1 MVNFKPKLP
10 KVKIESLRK
19 VREAQIFTDIKLPLI
34 VWLIQFIISE
44 IVISG
49 GLYARSVWLV
59 AIQAVAI
66 ISFLLILEKGKPKTK
81 KEKSRVAIT
90 NFAVFVILDLAVIY
104 FGLESSN
111 REFFNFYGTW
121 IIYAIVA
128 AYPFVNLKKDSV
140 VNIDMVKIG
149 KSNQDDLLTKDS
161 YSL

>member
-1 MVNFKPKLP
+1 MINFKSRLP
-10 KVKIESLRK
+10 KVKIESLKK
-19 VREAQIFTDIKLPLI
+19 VREASVFSDIKLPLI
-34 VWLIQFIISE
+34 VWLIQFVISE
-44 IVISG
+44 IIISG

-59 AIQAVAI
+59 AVQVVTI

-90 NFAVFVILDLAVIY
+90 NFAVFVILDLVVIY

-121 IIYAIVA
+121 IIYAIIA
-128 AYPFVNLKKDSV
+128 AYPFTNLKKDTV
-140 VNIDMVKIG
+140 ANIDMPKIG